1 MFETLSEKGWKF
13 TFKVDAMS
21 PRGFPYSAEGRTP
34 IEAFLKAF
42 GQWCKAASAPAPR
55 ATEVKAD
62 VRRAPVPLRPAPPKD
77 PQAYLSELVR
87 DLKREMPVEA

>member
-1 MFETLSEKGWKF
+1 MFDALSEKGWKF

-34 IEAFLKAF
+34 IEGFLKAF
-42 GQWCKAASAPAPR
+42 GQWCKAASAVPPR
-55 ATEVKAD
+55 HSEVKAD
-62 VRRAPVPLRPAPPKD
+62 VRRVPVPMPTFKD